1 MSRHAQDES
10 VRRVALVTGANRGLG
25 EAIARGLVTRGLE
38 VVIGSRSVA
47 AGEATAAAL
56 GDSAWAVSLDV
67 TSAASVAAALAI
79 VTERAGRID
88 VLVNN
93 AAAHP
98 DFGVPPSTVTDA
110 DVQIALETNLIG
122 PWRICRGVVAAMRQQ
137 RYGRIVNVSTRSGT
151 FSATWSNAPA
161 YGVSKAALNMFTL
174 QFANEL
180 RGTGVLVNACCPG
193 VVRTRM
199 GGPTAELSPDEGAD
213 TPIWLAT
220 LDDGGPTGQM
230 FADRTAIE
238 W

>member
-1 MSRHAQDES
+1 MNSEI
-10 VRRVALVTGANRGLG
+10 RRVALVTGANRGLG
-25 EAIARGLVTRGLE
+25 EAIARGLVAHGME
-38 VVIGSRSVA
+38 VVIGSRLLA

-56 GDSAWAVSLDV
+56 GDRAWAVSLDV
-67 TSAASVAAALAI
+67 TSAASVEAAIALI
-79 VTERAGRID
+79 QQRAGHLD

-98 DFGVPPSTVTDA
+98 DFGVAPSTVGDA
-110 DVQIALETNLIG
+110 DLQTALDTNLIG
-122 PWRICRGVVAAMRQQ
+122 AWRMCRAVIESMRQQ

-180 RGTGVLVNACCPG
+180 RGSGVLVNACCPG

-199 GGPTAELSPDEGAD
+199 GGPTAELSPAEGAD

-220 LDDGGPTGQM
+220 LADDGPTGQI
-230 FADRTAIE
+230 FAERTAID